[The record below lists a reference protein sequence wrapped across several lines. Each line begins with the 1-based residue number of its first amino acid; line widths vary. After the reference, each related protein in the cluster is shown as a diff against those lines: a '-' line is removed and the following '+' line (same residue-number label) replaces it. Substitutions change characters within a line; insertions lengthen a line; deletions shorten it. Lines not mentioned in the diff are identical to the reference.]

1 MVKIEINKTHIDA
14 LKKQKRIVGLLQFQY
29 RDDKNFA
36 KWYSLTEN
44 LIIKT
49 FGQKSNQLNQ
59 LNRLHN
65 SIPRS
70 NDIIFDH
77 RKVFDIKDLKEKLK
91 DLLENL
97 VAELEL
103 DLTSEDKETR
113 VTKKGTSIKIKNS
126 QTQSQSINITLTI
139 EQIINNIKEVESD
152 PQRVSEAEVKLKEL
166 DSELK
171 SKSPVWSKVKDILIW
186 LLNFGRDT
194 FLQVLPIILERYKQ

>member
-1 MVKIEINKTHIDA
+1 M
-14 LKKQKRIVGLLQFQY
+14 
-29 RDDKNFA
+29 
-36 KWYSLTEN
+36 
-44 LIIKT
+44 
-49 FGQKSNQLNQ
+49 
-59 LNRLHN
+59 NRLHN
-65 SIPRS
+65 NIPRS
-70 NDIIFDH
+70 TDIIFDH
-77 RKVFDIKDLKEKLK
+77 RKVFDIKDFKEKLK

-139 EQIINNIKEVESD
+139 EQIINNIKEAESD